1 MPLIPGQPPRPVS
14 VGRASVSD
22 LAQYMIQFHRTHGR
36 PVIPLPSAGYGTHL
50 ALKSM
55 SFGRASVSDLAQFAV
70 NFGPPNDRLLIPI
83 PSEGHQKFINA
94 SKGMGEKR
102 HGLSKPVILFVL
114 LVAQKKLGICPSL
127 DLCKLTSMRLRKI
140 LKTHLD
146 KILTKPFLVAE

>member
-36 PVIPLPSAGYGTHL
+36 PVIPLPSE
-50 ALKSM
+50 
-55 SFGRASVSDLAQFAV
+55 
-70 NFGPPNDRLLIPI
+70 N
-83 PSEGHQKFINA
+83 HQKFTNA

-102 HGLSKPVILFVL
+102 HGLAKPVILFVL
-114 LVAQKKLGICPSL
+114 LVAQKKLGICPTLNLS
-127 DLCKLTSMRLRKI
+127 KLTSARLRKI

-146 KILTKPFLVAE
+146 KILTEPFLVAG